1 MNALAL
7 HTEWQE
13 MGFAFAPLAA
23 HVGFA
28 GNDATQQRSMLVMG
42 DTLGVQQAELGLSFA
57 NKATHNHNMRLLAVF
72 LGTFFPDWQD
82 GGRWLKHT
90 LGLLSRGQA
99 VKAIERG
106 GYVLQLSHSRDTG
119 LLVARV
125 ESAKRRTVPTLGMVQ
140 Q

>member
-13 MGFAFAPLAA
+13 MGFAFEPLAA
-23 HVGFA
+23 HVGFV
-28 GNDATQQRSMLVMG
+28 GNDATQHRSMLVLG
-42 DTLGVQQAELGLSFA
+42 DSLGVQQAELGLSFA

-82 GGRWLKHT
+82 GGQWLKRT

-99 VKAIERG
+99 VKPIERG
-106 GYVLQLSHSRDTG
+106 GYVLQFSHSRETA

-125 ESAKRRTVPTLGMVQ
+125 EVGKRRTVPTMGMVR
-140 Q
+140 